1 MSVILEIVSKLVWRV
16 FVVVGVGYSKLKE
29 KPASQESSDSST
41 LTGAVGAKVVVR
53 IDSQKPVQPEL
64 VKNDAA
70 NKPPS
75 KSHDLLAET
84 ARFVKRAVGTSDRY
98 KQFVDVDLDET
109 ENFIAAEE
117 NRDENTNVSPVVT
130 SKKQKSAEKKALD
143 SLSSGK
149 KPSKQ
154 AVAQVCG
161 VPVAEGQ
168 SIGRSGEPAPRVQER
183 HVLKT
188 PILQTVIAS
197 NPVHPQALCHESG
210 EQLLLENDEL
220 LEGEP
225 PRSKGNPFLGFGFSK
240 DSSSKEF
247 GGHVADGKLFGVPAV
262 TIQPNFDVFGAA
274 PFRRKLRQNTI
285 DRLTGALPLSCES
298 DTLVLIKDADDARTK
313 KDVGERFM
321 DCAVDA
327 DRMSGGDTFQ
337 IFRQCHT
344 STGTTASSPG
354 RSSAI
359 GGGIFASDKECLN
372 PCSATGELDQEV
384 SDSVDAADSI
394 FQKMFKTEIFLP
406 RARTS
411 DAKNAKLV
419 MPSSAPVVRL
429 TSQSVGEAVK
439 PDIFEG
445 GESAFGVDCNLR
457 GSFDTP
463 ADCLLE
469 ASSQTSPA
477 AGRVAARG
485 LNEVKLKGLILPFSR
500 ALGDEGRSSP
510 RNSRKEKPFPLDDK
524 DESPVSTK
532 DGIGEN
538 PRGAVPR
545 KPTKEKT
552 LSSQFANLGFTEDPD
567 ALYHYDAHESDMPV
581 HGQSSDSDE
590 SFMLEGNHTFPKSGA
605 KKQRSATVTLD
616 HKKHTLV

>member
-1 MSVILEIVSKLVWRV
+1 MSVILEIVSNLVWRV
-16 FVVVGVGYSKLKE
+16 FVVGVGYSKLKE
-29 KPASQESSDSST
+29 KPASQDSTDSST
-41 LTGAVGAKVVVR
+41 LTGAAGAKVVVR
-53 IDSQKPVQPEL
+53 IDSQKPVPPEL
-64 VKNDAA
+64 VVKNDAA
-70 NKPPS
+70 NKPS
-75 KSHDLLAET
+75 SNLLAET

-117 NRDENTNVSPVVT
+117 NREENTNASPVIT
-130 SKKQKSAEKKALD
+130 SKKQKSAEKKTSD
-143 SLSSGK
+143 SLSGSK

-154 AVAQVCG
+154 AVTPVCG
-161 VPVAEGQ
+161 VPGTESQ
-168 SIGRSGEPAPRVQER
+168 SIGRSGEPAVRIQER

-188 PILQTVIAS
+188 PVMQTIIAS

-220 LEGEP
+220 LEDEP
-225 PRSKGNPFLGFGFSK
+225 QRSKGNPFLGFGFSK

-247 GGHVADGKLFGVPAV
+247 GHVTDSKLFSVPA
-262 TIQPNFDVFGAA
+262 TIQPSFDVFGAA

-285 DRLTGALPLSCES
+285 DRLTGALPLSSES
-298 DTLVLIKDADDARTK
+298 DTRVLIKDSADTRTK

-321 DCAVDA
+321 DYVVDA
-327 DRMSGGDTFQ
+327 DCMSGGDTFQ
-337 IFRQCHT
+337 NFRQCHT
-344 STGTTASSPG
+344 SSTGIPASQG
-354 RSSAI
+354 QSSAI

-372 PCSATGELDQEV
+372 PCSETDELDQEV
-384 SDSVDAADSI
+384 SDDVDATDSI

-406 RARTS
+406 KGWTS
-411 DAKNAKLV
+411 DSKNVKPV
-419 MPSSAPVVRL
+419 MQSAPVGWL
-429 TSQSVGEAVK
+429 TSQSVGEMTK
-439 PDIFEG
+439 PDIFESA
-445 GESAFGVDCNLR
+445 ESAAFGVDCNLR

-469 ASSQTSPA
+469 ASQMSPA
-477 AGRVAARG
+477 GRAAARS

-510 RNSRKEKPFPLDDK
+510 RNSRKEKSFPLDDE
-524 DESPVSTK
+524 DSSALTK
-532 DGIGEN
+532 DGGAGEN
-538 PRGAVPR
+538 SRSATHR
-545 KPTKEKT
+545 KPTKGKT

-567 ALYHYDAHESDMPV
+567 ALYQYDAHESDTPI

-605 KKQRSATVTLD
+605 KKQRTATVTPD

>member
-70 NKPPS
+70 NKPSS

-109 ENFIAAEE
+109 ENFIAAEDD
-117 NRDENTNVSPVVT
+117 RDETTNASPVVT
-130 SKKQKSAEKKALD
+130 SKKQKSAEKKASD

-154 AVAQVCG
+154 AVAQVSGG
-161 VPVAEGQ
+161 VPVVEGQ
-168 SIGRSGEPAPRVQER
+168 SIGRSGEPAPRVQDR
-183 HVLKT
+183 HVLRT
-188 PILQTVIAS
+188 PVLQTDIAS

-225 PRSKGNPFLGFGFSK
+225 PRSKGNPFLGFSFSK
-240 DSSSKEF
+240 DSSSSKEF
-247 GGHVADGKLFGVPAV
+247 GHVTDGKLFGVPAA
-262 TIQPNFDVFGAA
+262 IQPSFDVFGAA

-298 DTLVLIKDADDARTK
+298 DTRVLIKDAGDTRTK
-313 KDVGERFM
+313 KEVGERFM

-327 DRMSGGDTFQ
+327 DCMSGGDTFQ

-344 STGTTASSPG
+344 STGITASPG
-354 RSSAI
+354 QSSAI

-372 PCSATGELDQEV
+372 PCSATGELDQEA
-384 SDSVDAADSI
+384 SDS
-394 FQKMFKTEIFLP
+394 EIG
-406 RARTS
+406 RAH
-411 DAKNAKLV
+411 V
-419 MPSSAPVVRL
+419 
-429 TSQSVGEAVK
+429 
-439 PDIFEG
+439 
-445 GESAFGVDCNLR
+445 
-457 GSFDTP
+457 
-463 ADCLLE
+463 
-469 ASSQTSPA
+469 
-477 AGRVAARG
+477 
-485 LNEVKLKGLILPFSR
+485 
-500 ALGDEGRSSP
+500 
-510 RNSRKEKPFPLDDK
+510 
-524 DESPVSTK
+524 
-532 DGIGEN
+532 
-538 PRGAVPR
+538 
-545 KPTKEKT
+545 
-552 LSSQFANLGFTEDPD
+552 
-567 ALYHYDAHESDMPV
+567 
-581 HGQSSDSDE
+581 
-590 SFMLEGNHTFPKSGA
+590 
-605 KKQRSATVTLD
+605 
-616 HKKHTLV
+616 